1 MVSRTRKDEDE
12 TVALGPVAG
21 GAMAVGA
28 MALGALVLGRRA
40 LRSARDRRRGLLPHP
55 SSADQV
61 DEGAADEVPAER
73 GSEPRGD

>member
-12 TVALGPVAG
+12 AVTLGAVGG

-40 LRSARDRRRGLLPHP
+40 LRSARDRRRGLLPHQ
-55 SSADQV
+55 S
-61 DEGAADEVPAER
+61 GAADTGETPSDAPGTE
-73 GSEPRGD
+73 GGNEPRSD